1 MRNNVRMK
9 ASSCHTES
17 TAFCPRYHHAIE
29 LIGRRWSG
37 AILRVLLDGPTRF
50 SDITG
55 AVPGLSDRLLSE
67 RLKELEAEGM
77 VVRTVFPETPVR
89 IEYGLTEKGRALS
102 DVIHA
107 VANWAERWVEA
118 PQAPERV
125 AAAS

>member
-1 MRNNVRMK
+1 MQAPWLAKSLTMSNNDRMK
-9 ASSCHTES
+9 TSAYHPEPA
-17 TAFCPRYHHAIE
+17 AFCPRYHHAIE

-67 RLKELEAEGM
+67 RLKELEAE
-77 VVRTVFPETPVR
+77 
-89 IEYGLTEKGRALS
+89 
-102 DVIHA
+102 
-107 VANWAERWVEA
+107 RWVEA
-118 PQAPERV
+118 PEAPHSV